1 MFQRHRLAHKIG
13 GPGYSPS
20 ISSVAS
26 NGGGAITANS
36 RTTDDSTWYVIDH
49 STVRFYLMS
58 STRYLNETDL
68 DISIFDRSLQL
79 LDIP

>member
-1 MFQRHRLAHKIG
+1 MFQLHRLAHKIG

-20 ISSVAS
+20 ISYSVAS

-49 STVRFYLMS
+49 STVRF
-58 STRYLNETDL
+58 DL
-68 DISIFDRSLQL
+68 AHSIFEQ
-79 LDIP
+79 